1 MFRQSH
7 LVVSLPNHVVTLRFE
22 QPQIPLDNHKV
33 LLYTLDMVTLSRLHE
48 LKQQLDVHRPFP
60 KEIIQNLDEW
70 YKVELTYTSN
80 AIEGNTLTRQET
92 ALIVEKGITVEGKSI
107 VEHLEAINHAKAW
120 EYIIT
125 LQDKN
130 IKDISEQTVRDVHS
144 IILRGI
150 DMTNAGR
157 YRNVPVRISG
167 STVVLPNPLKVP
179 LLMKKFVENLY
190 VSKDNIVDVAIR
202 AHFDFVSIHPFSDG
216 NGRTGRLLMNLILM
230 QAGFPPAIIR
240 KEERKEYINGL
251 EKGQLQND
259 LSDYNALM
267 YKAIERSL
275 CIYLESVE
283 PKEKI
288 ESTPKQLLKI
298 GELAKATNEPVPTI
312 RYWTQEGLLHVKE
325 LSKGGYQ
332 MYHPDM
338 IKRVKQIRSL
348 QKEKRLTI
356 EELKKTVR

>member
-1 MFRQSH
+1 M
-7 LVVSLPNHVVTLRFE
+7 
-22 QPQIPLDNHKV
+22 I
-33 LLYTLDMVTLSRLHE
+33 TLSRLHK
-48 LKQQLDVHRPFP
+48 LKKKLDLHKPFP

-92 ALIVEKGITVEGKSI
+92 ALVVEKGITVEGKSI
-107 VEHLEAINHAKAW
+107 VEHLEAINHATAW
-120 EYIIT
+120 EYIMT
-125 LQDKN
+125 LQGKN
-130 IKDISEQTVRDVHS
+130 TTTITEHTIREIHS
-144 IILRGI
+144 IILQRI

-179 LLMKKFVENLY
+179 LLMKKFIEDLY
-190 VSKDNIVDVAIR
+190 ISKNNTLDRAIQ

-230 QAGFPPAIIR
+230 QGGFPPAIIR
-240 KEERKEYINGL
+240 KEDRKIYISSI
-251 EKGQLQND
+251 EKGQLHND

-275 CIYLESVE
+275 HIYLDSVE
-283 PKEKI
+283 PKEEKI
-288 ESTPKQLLKI
+288 AIPKKLLKI
-298 GELAKATNEPVPTI
+298 GELAKATNESVPTI
-312 RYWTQEGLLHVKE
+312 RYWTKERLLHVGE

-332 MYHPDM
+332 MFHPDM
-338 IKRVKQIRSL
+338 VMRVKQIRSL
-348 QKEKRLTI
+348 QAEKRLTI
-356 EELKKTVR
+356 EEIKKALK

>member
-1 MFRQSH
+1 
-7 LVVSLPNHVVTLRFE
+7 
-22 QPQIPLDNHKV
+22 
-33 LLYTLDMVTLSRLHE
+33 MVTLYQLQD
-48 LKQQLDVHRPFP
+48 LKKQLDVYRPYSP
-60 KEIIQNLDEW
+60 SIIQNLDEW
-70 YKVELTYTSN
+70 YKIELTYTSN

-120 EYIIT
+120 EFIMT

-130 IKDISEQTVRDVHS
+130 IKDITEQTILDIHS
-144 IILRGI
+144 IILQRI
-150 DMTNAGR
+150 DMVNAGK

-179 LLMKKFVENLY
+179 SLMKKYIEDLHIP
-190 VSKDNIVDVAIR
+190 KDNIVDVAIR

-216 NGRTGRLLMNLILM
+216 NGRTARLLMNLILI
-230 QAGFPPAIIR
+230 QGGFPPAIIR
-240 KEERKEYINGL
+240 KEDRKIYINSI
-251 EKGQLQND
+251 EKGQLHND
-259 LSDYNALM
+259 LSDYNNLM

-275 CIYLESVE
+275 HIYLESVE
-283 PKEKI
+283 PKEKKV
-288 ESTPKQLLKI
+288 TTAKKLLKI
-298 GELAKATNEPVPTI
+298 GELAKVTNEPVPTI
-312 RYWTQEGLLHVKE
+312 RYWTKEGLLHVKE

-348 QKEKRLTI
+348 QTEKRLTI
-356 EELKKTVR
+356 EELRKAVK